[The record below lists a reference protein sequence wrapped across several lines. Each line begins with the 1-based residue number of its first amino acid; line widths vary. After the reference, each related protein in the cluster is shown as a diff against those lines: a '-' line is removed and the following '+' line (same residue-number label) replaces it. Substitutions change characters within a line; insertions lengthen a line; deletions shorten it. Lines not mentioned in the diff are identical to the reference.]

1 MNSLSE
7 SRMSNRY
14 NPTSIEIVEWFLR
27 EEFGEVDPNKLY
39 TVPNF
44 ISAIFKIL
52 VNKHRDNQ
60 VSRDSFNQQ
69 LFEALV
75 HQKAKGGPENGK
87 TN

>member
-1 MNSLSE
+1 MNSLPE
-7 SRMSNRY
+7 YTMSNRY

-27 EEFGEVDPNKLY
+27 EEFGEVDPNKMY
-39 TVPNF
+39 PVQNF
-44 ISAIFKIL
+44 LSANFKIL

>member
-1 MNSLSE
+1 MNSLPE
-7 SRMSNRY
+7 YTMSNRY

-27 EEFGEVDPNKLY
+27 EEFGEVDPNKMY
-39 TVPNF
+39 PVQNF
-44 ISAIFKIL
+44 LSAIFKIL

>member
-1 MNSLSE
+1 MNSLPE
-7 SRMSNRY
+7 YTMSNRY
-14 NPTSIEIVEWFLR
+14 NPTSREIVEWFLR
-27 EEFGEVDPNKLY
+27 EEFGEVDQNKMY
-39 TVPNF
+39 PVQNF
-44 ISAIFKIL
+44 LSAIFKIL